1 MQKRGQSIL
10 GAKQA
15 WNSNSIPPDG
25 KNRPELGRPHSKLI
39 YPLFNLVFRLTG
51 LLLKAAI

>member
-15 WNSNSIPPDG
+15 WDSNPVPADG
-25 KNRPELGRPHSKLI
+25 MNRPELGTKQP
-39 YPLFNLVFRLTG
+39 
-51 LLLKAAI
+51 